1 MRAASRASQDAVLRA
16 WEPVVSRARGRGLEL
31 AQQLFA
37 LGDALV
43 SSPALRRGMTSPS
56 ATAEAKAA
64 LATEVLTGAD
74 PRVVAV
80 ACDLVGRRWS
90 SEDDLAEAVEL
101 LARVAILS
109 AAESRGALDRV
120 EDEIFRLTRALAGQ
134 REMRQALVAPAFAPD
149 KRADLAEAILGG
161 QADPATTALARRA
174 AAAPR
179 GLRFVT
185 TLGHLSDLIAERR
198 DRKVATVT
206 TAAPLSAEQTTRL
219 ADVLARVLGRE
230 VELNVSVDPHVI
242 GGLRAQSGADVID
255 ATVLARLVAA
265 RRELAR

>member
-1 MRAASRASQDAVLRA
+1 MRAASRASQAAVLRA

-31 AQQLFA
+31 AGQLFA
-37 LGDALV
+37 LGDVLV
-43 SSPALRRGMTSPS
+43 RTPALRRALTSPS
-56 ATAEAKAA
+56 ASEEAKSA
-64 LATEVLTGAD
+64 LAADVLKDAD

-80 ACDLVGRRWS
+80 VQDLVGRRWS
-90 SEDDLAEAVEL
+90 SENDLAEATEL
-101 LARVAILS
+101 LGRTAILT

-134 REMRQALVAPAFAPD
+134 REMRQALVDPSFDAD

-161 QADPATTALARRA
+161 KADVATTAFARRA
-174 AAAPR
+174 ASAPR

-185 TLGHLSDLIAERR
+185 TLGHLSDLIADRR

-206 TAAPLSAEQTTRL
+206 TAAPLSADQTARL
-219 ADVLARVLGRE
+219 SEVLARVLGRE
-230 VELNVSVDPHVI
+230 VELSVSVDPHVI